1 MSERTIAAIATPYGE
16 GALGVIRISG
26 ESAIEI
32 ADKIF
37 FPFSGKSLSSLDGYQ
52 ALYGAVKDGDT
63 ILDDGVALIFKA
75 PHSFTGEN
83 TVEISL
89 HGGSLI
95 LKSVLRLILKNGAFL
110 AEAGEFTKRAFL
122 NGKLDLT
129 KAESI
134 MGLISAKSNAE
145 LRLSRSAHAGKI
157 SKKIEGIEADLVSLD
172 ASISAFSDY
181 PDEDIEGLSVEN
193 FEKLLNNARIVLE
206 KMLTDFDKGKILREG
221 IDTAIVGKPNVG
233 KSTLMNMLSGTERSI
248 VTAVAG
254 TTRDVVEETVVIGD
268 ITLALADT
276 AGIHSTEDM
285 VESIGVERA
294 RARIDSAQLILAV
307 FDSTKDLDSDDFKLL
322 SELDRQNTIIIINKT
337 DVGNCLREE
346 MFEGFKVIGLSAK
359 NKTGLNLL
367 EKAICEIT
375 GTANLS
381 NDSVILINE
390 RQRDCAQRALFAVD
404 EALNAIGLGL
414 TVDAVGVCVD
424 DAIAALFEITGKRVT
439 NEVTDEIFKK
449 FCVGK

>member
-1 MSERTIAAIATPYGE
+1 MSERTIAAVSTPSGE

-26 ESAIEI
+26 DNAIEI

-37 FPFSGKSLSSLDGYQ
+37 FPFSGKSLSSLEGYQ

-63 ILDDGVALIFKA
+63 TLDDGVALVFKA
-75 PHSFTGEN
+75 PHSFTGED

-95 LKSVLRLILKNGAFL
+95 LKSVLRLILKNGAFM
-110 AEAGEFTKRAFL
+110 AAAGEFTKRAFL

-157 SKKIEGIEADLVSLD
+157 SEKIESIEADLVSLD

-181 PDEDIEGLSVEN
+181 PDEDIEGLNIEN
-193 FEKLLNNARIVLE
+193 FEKLLKNARLTLE
-206 KMLTDFDKGKILREG
+206 KMLSDFDKGKILREG

-248 VTAVAG
+248 VTEVAG

-294 RARIDSAQLILAV
+294 RARIDAAQLILAV
-307 FDSTKDLDSDDFKLL
+307 FDSTKALDNDDKALISLLDSK
-322 SELDRQNTIIIINKT
+322 NTIIIINKT
-337 DVGNCLREE
+337 DIGNVLSKSQ
-346 MFEGFKVIGLSAK
+346 FGGFTVIELSAK
-359 NKTGLNLL
+359 NKTGLEEL

-381 NDSVILINE
+381 QDSVILINE
-390 RQRDCAQRALFAVD
+390 RQRDCAQRALSAVE
-404 EALNAIGLGL
+404 EALNAIELGL

-424 DAIAALFEITGKRVT
+424 DAIASLFEITGKRVT

-449 FCVGK
+449 YCVGK